1 MASSV
6 SKLDGHRQQDQVD
19 RWLLAGKSVRW
30 VASQLDDPPVSF
42 QSVQRYRTNL
52 LGPALKRVAS
62 KLSGIGAVRVATT
75 EGGQIVE
82 RPLRDVTLEA
92 RLDERV
98 NPFIQRSELLWQESW
113 DAVQDAKRAV
123 ATFTDAEGK
132 EHIKGRDFSVV
143 APIINAAARSLE
155 LFGRG
160 TGYLRDDAGVR
171 VENMMVVLPRIDDVT
186 PAVQPSADDQVLDV
200 AAEKA

>member
-1 MASSV
+1 MAKNI

-30 VASQLDDPPVSF
+30 VALQTDPRVSF
-42 QSVQRYRTNL
+42 MAVQRYRTNL

-62 KLSGIGAVRVATT
+62 KLSGIGAVPVATT
-75 EGGQIVE
+75 DGGQILA
-82 RPLRDVTLEA
+82 RPLREVTQAA

-98 NPFIQRSELLWQESW
+98 NPFIQRSELLWGEAWS
-113 DAVQDAKRAV
+113 AVQDAKRAV

-132 EHIKGRDFSVV
+132 EHIRGRDFSVV

-160 TGYLRDDAGVR
+160 TGYLRDDPGGLR
-171 VENMMVVLPRIDDVT
+171 VENMMVILPRAADR
-186 PAVQPSADDQVLDV
+186 PAQPSADDQVLDV

>member
-19 RWLLAGKSVRW
+19 RWLLAGKTVRW
-30 VASQLDDPPVSF
+30 VAGQLDPPVSF
-42 QSVQRYRTNL
+42 QSVQRYRKNL

-62 KLSGIGAVRVATT
+62 KLSGLGTIPVTT
-75 EGGQIVE
+75 VNGGQLIE
-82 RPLRDVTLEA
+82 RPLREVTQEA

-98 NPFIQRSELLWQESW
+98 NPFVQRA
-113 DAVQDAKRAV
+113 DALYLEAWTALQDAKNAV
-123 ATFTDAEGK
+123 TTITDSEGK
-132 EHIKGRDFSVV
+132 ERIRGRDLGII

-160 TGYLRDDAGVR
+160 AGYLSDHPGG
-171 VENMMVVLPRIDDVT
+171 
-186 PAVQPSADDQVLDV
+186 DQVIINCLLLPSKPGPPEEDIPVLDIV
-200 AAEKA
+200 VDPRK